1 MTTVRTPNEE
11 IVADAVTDVLVN
23 RRRGRFA
30 LAITDTELILRQDG
44 EVERIGY
51 GSIDGVDASI
61 TDTKPSAPRNFPS
74 TIWPE
79 VMGDESKS
87 SSDLLAR
94 SSANN
99 LMDNA
104 GLSIS
109 STTDVFAK
117 KGWTS
122 QSFRLICSA
131 TYGL

>member
-61 TDTKPSAPRNFPS
+61 TEHRVRVRFRTVDGAAWTLRWFDGPSSRTRLVLDAL
-74 TIWPE
+74 T
-79 VMGDESKS
+79 
-87 SSDLLAR
+87 
-94 SSANN
+94 
-99 LMDNA
+99 
-104 GLSIS
+104 
-109 STTDVFAK
+109 
-117 KGWTS
+117 
-122 QSFRLICSA
+122 QS
-131 TYGL
+131 